1 MRYTEAG
8 SLVIQAQGG
17 DKAALEALLA
27 EAEISLRSV
36 WLRFVD
42 HPDDGHNPDVVS
54 FLDPDD
60 AAQIARLVFVE
71 QVMSCPSDK
80 ANYIFGPSTLHRVAD
95 ALRVERVGG
104 GVSRES
110 ARALVDAANATRSD
124 VGATSS
130 DGSPEVAG
138 LSTDESVMLVDNEVS
153 KGLLMG
159 YMAASNPVSYDAL
172 MSETYDEGDPWG
184 DGFESTVE
192 RDDFLPS
199 DPWFQGQRVTADD
212 LEPVQEPVG
221 VSYGLSLSL
230 SDAVSQLTK
239 QQQVVALLTAEGFG
253 PTEIADQ
260 LGLSEETV
268 KVHKKA
274 AMAHLREILG
284 GVDA

>member
-1 MRYTEAG
+1 M
-8 SLVIQAQGG
+8 
-17 DKAALEALLA
+17 
-27 EAEISLRSV
+27 
-36 WLRFVD
+36 
-42 HPDDGHNPDVVS
+42 
-54 FLDPDD
+54 
-60 AAQIARLVFVE
+60 
-71 QVMSCPSDK
+71 
-80 ANYIFGPSTLHRVAD
+80 
-95 ALRVERVGG
+95 
-104 GVSRES
+104 
-110 ARALVDAANATRSD
+110 
-124 VGATSS
+124 
-130 DGSPEVAG
+130 
-138 LSTDESVMLVDNEVS
+138 STDESVMLVDNEVS